1 MTMNLYTILGTR
13 YLMGLVVIFFLLTL
27 KVLYRSDKI
36 KTREEE
42 AWGWI
47 QYLIAVLWA
56 IML

>member
-1 MTMNLYTILGTR
+1 MNLYTILGTR